1 MDKQLM
7 RQGLSRRAALTGMAG
22 LATPAF
28 IRNARAQ
35 GLTKIAYQTGWLA
48 GPDKGGLYQAMA
60 AGIYKEHGLDVELR
74 SGGPQLNVSQI
85 FLSGAVDFAD
95 TDSFRVLSFVR
106 QNLPAVAVA
115 AYGQRSLTAL
125 LSHPGVGHDSLE
137 KLKGKPI
144 MVGTIGRQTYWHWLK
159 AKFGFADEQVRPW
172 TNSLAPFLVD
182 KSVSIEGFVNAE
194 PLYLRSAGV
203 DPVVHVLADYGY
215 NNYSSVLL
223 AHPKMVADKPEL
235 VQRFVDATIKGWVG
249 YLKDPALGNEAIKRA
264 NPNMTDDKLAFG
276 AAAHKQYGI
285 FDSGDATTLGLGAMT
300 DARWTSFYDAMSA
313 AGALPAGLDVKK
325 GYTLQFVNKRVG
337 MA

>member
-22 LATPAF
+22 LATLAAPAF

-144 MVGTIGRQTYWHWLK
+144 MV
-159 AKFGFADEQVRPW
+159 
-172 TNSLAPFLVD
+172 AP
-182 KSVSIEGFVNAE
+182 
-194 PLYLRSAGV
+194 
-203 DPVVHVLADYGY
+203 
-215 NNYSSVLL
+215 
-223 AHPKMVADKPEL
+223 
-235 VQRFVDATIKGWVG
+235 
-249 YLKDPALGNEAIKRA
+249 
-264 NPNMTDDKLAFG
+264 
-276 AAAHKQYGI
+276 
-285 FDSGDATTLGLGAMT
+285 
-300 DARWTSFYDAMSA
+300 SA
-313 AGALPAGLDVKK
+313 ARPTGTG
-325 GYTLQFVNKRVG
+325 
-337 MA
+337 